1 MSKFYGKLF
10 NIFVVSHL
18 SANHKYDNLHMQID
32 IQKDFDLSWVGRF
45 FFMEIESHAKLK
57 DSSKQAFMMYI
68 AN

>member
-32 IQKDFDLSWVGRF
+32 IQKDFDLSWVGRL
-45 FFMEIESHAKLK
+45 IESHAKLK